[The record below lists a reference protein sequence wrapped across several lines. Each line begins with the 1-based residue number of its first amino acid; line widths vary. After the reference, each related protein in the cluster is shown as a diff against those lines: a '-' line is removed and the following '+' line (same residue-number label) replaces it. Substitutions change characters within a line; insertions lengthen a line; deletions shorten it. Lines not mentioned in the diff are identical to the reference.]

1 MNLDIRRPAVF
12 LYGSTTQREGWILE
26 AIANRSTRYWK
37 EGMPDVL
44 CKNLREYSTRK
55 KETDTGRNPRIETVQ
70 SRNRSWGIWFVD
82 KLVK

>member
-26 AIANRSTRYWK
+26 AIANRSTRYWR

-55 KETDTGRNPRIETVQ
+55 K
-70 SRNRSWGIWFVD
+70 RNRHRKKS
-82 KLVK
+82 KNRNCSVKEQVVGYMVC